1 MSSTKKIES
10 LLQAF
15 KDGFRPVVVI
25 NEKIFEDCYLEK
37 GMLARLT
44 KVAIEEEGTP
54 DQHIQYSFDYND
66 FMETNKQF
74 ESPNYYNKS
83 NGNYDITATQA
94 DYRHG
99 DGIESSYHEMNDD
112 EMPFEILDNPLFEE
126 YLNSESKDSYVSWLE
141 NIVKESRK

>member
-44 KVAIEEEGTP
+44 KVAIEEEGT
-54 DQHIQYSFDYND
+54 
-66 FMETNKQF
+66 
-74 ESPNYYNKS
+74 
-83 NGNYDITATQA
+83 
-94 DYRHG
+94 
-99 DGIESSYHEMNDD
+99 
-112 EMPFEILDNPLFEE
+112 
-126 YLNSESKDSYVSWLE
+126 
-141 NIVKESRK
+141 

>member
-1 MSSTKKIES
+1 MSNTKKVES

-25 NEKIFEDCYLEK
+25 NEKMFEDCYLEK
-37 GMLARLT
+37 GMIARLK
-44 KVAIEEEGTP
+44 KVVIEEEGTP
-54 DQHIQYSFDYND
+54 DQHIQYAFDYND

-74 ESPNYYNKS
+74 ESPNYYNPS
-83 NGNYDITATQA
+83 NGNYDLTATQS
-94 DYRHG
+94 DYQHG
-99 DGIESSYHEMNDD
+99 DCTESSYHDMSDE

-126 YLNSESKDSYVSWLE
+126 YLNTESKDSYVSWLE